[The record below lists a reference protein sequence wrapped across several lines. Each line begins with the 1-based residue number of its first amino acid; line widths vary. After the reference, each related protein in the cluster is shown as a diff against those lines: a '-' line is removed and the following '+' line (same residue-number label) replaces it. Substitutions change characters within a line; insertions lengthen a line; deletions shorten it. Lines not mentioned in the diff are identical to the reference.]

1 MRQATASFFFG
12 PWHAILDGEKHSLRL
27 PELSGP
33 ASGEVDHEKEKI
45 KKETYTHHTSV
56 RRRLNNRWMGG
67 AVREHIR

>member
-33 ASGEVDHEKEKI
+33 ASGEVDHDKEKI
-45 KKETYTHHTSV
+45 KKDV
-56 RRRLNNRWMGG
+56 RVGRY
-67 AVREHIR
+67 